1 MYITLLYLLCC
12 DTACLNV
19 HFVPCDMWDIQ
30 QSTKMMVKCF
40 LNFLKNLF
48 EIKLLSIVIC
58 TLLKTLCADDR
69 KSKALMLYSSHEPK

>member
-1 MYITLLYLLCC
+1 MFNVYYAVVLAVLC

-40 LNFLKNLF
+40 LNLF
-48 EIKLLSIVIC
+48 KKLV
-58 TLLKTLCADDR
+58 
-69 KSKALMLYSSHEPK
+69 